1 MKEDKK
7 IEQLLLN
14 DSTYEDLVNSKL
26 EKEFLEEVEKGSSGR
41 KKEVITDIKLVPKGM
56 LFSREATYLVMNKTN
71 RTKSYVN
78 GIQAEGFL
86 GDQNITRE
94 KFSSAQTDFFISGD
108 NYIKFLKVKV

>member
-26 EKEFLEEVEKGSSGR
+26 EKEFIEEIEKGNSCK
-41 KKEVITDIKLVPKGM
+41 KKEVITDIKSAPKEL
-56 LFSREATYLVMNKTN
+56 LFSKSATYLVMNKNN

-94 KFSSAQTDFFISGD
+94 KFLSAQTDFFISGD
-108 NYIKFLKVKV
+108 NYIKFLKVKL